1 MGRLSLLLALLV
13 GEGLTFQAPISPR
26 PSAIPRSK
34 VDLVDDSAAGHD
46 YGDDAVD
53 VDSATRRRLVLS
65 LIASSSLVPLVGN
78 AATSSLSSNTV
89 AASGESAATQY
100 DLKAYSVIKPPLDK
114 REYLTYTLPNGLNV
128 LLVSDPA
135 STTAAC
141 AMNVHVGATSDPAE
155 VRGLAHFCEHMLFLG
170 TELYPDEDSFSK
182 FLSANG
188 GTNNAFTDSEKT
200 VYYYEVDGSIDKRF
214 SESLLRF
221 GSFFSGPLF
230 TESATGRELN
240 AIDSEN
246 SKNLQNDIF
255 RLYQLE
261 KSRVNSD
268 HPFSKFFTGNK
279 QTLLEDTKRQGI
291 DLRQELVNFHEKY
304 YSANQMNLAVVAP
317 QKIPELKKYVAEG
330 FGSVPNRNVVAPENA
345 WAYSV
350 PPYKEGSSLIPAEKS
365 IVEIVPIQDL
375 RQVTVTWP
383 VVFAS
388 KEERDEFR
396 LNKPDNFVAS
406 LLGHEGVG
414 SILSYLKGK
423 GWVNSLGADSN
434 ANLSDMV
441 TFEVTVELTNKGL
454 AKIDEIVSSIFS
466 YIQMLKDNPIPDYV
480 FDENLQLDELQW
492 RYTTKGKVG
501 PYAESLA
508 ISMQEYPTGLAVA
521 GPRRL
526 ALRETRSSL
535 ISDGKPRMSFASNE
549 QRDIIKDASKNLINK
564 LTVDDSFL
572 TVFSKSFEG
581 KTNRKEKWYST
592 DYNVRPIP
600 LSTLMSWKNCA
611 SAASLGLAYPRPN
624 VFIPSEQGLRVKKQP
639 RQGDERARSFQEKIK
654 PIPPPSIIRDDGDE
668 GRWTV
673 YFKQDDRFGK
683 PKAFLIFQLMTDEVY
698 SSPLK
703 AVLATLYQQSAADKL
718 NEYTYD
724 ANLADM
730 SYDLQVLPRGVR
742 LTFGGYNEKL
752 GDFASY
758 VSAKLARD
766 FEDVLPRDED
776 EFERYKDNLQRALS
790 AFKVQQPYAHAIAY
804 ASITQQPRNFKY
816 TNEELTGA
824 VKEATLP
831 KLVEYVKTLWS
842 SGKGEA
848 LIQGNF
854 DRSEALDIVSTI
866 DKTISFATST
876 RDRYPAR
883 LRALPL
889 PASKPDESPT
899 TLKISEPNPANDNA
913 ASHIT
918 LQSLGTSEKDHV
930 LAEILS
936 AVIEEPFFDDLR
948 TKQQLGYIVSSGVR
962 AVDQSRTLSVIVQ
975 SNVAPAEKLTAS
987 MVAFL
992 DSVEEKLLK
1001 PLTAVDIELFVKG
1014 LVDSRLEP
1022 DKQLATEVTRN
1033 WSEIAS
1039 GR

>member
-1 MGRLSLLLALLV
+1 MSRLSLLLALLV
-13 GEGLTFQAPISPR
+13 GEGLTFQAPVFPIAR
-26 PSAIPRSK
+26 PSVVRRSTI
-34 VDLVDDSAAGHD
+34 DLVDDSAAGHD
-46 YGDDAVD
+46 DWDDQQQRDDGLARDNFFAEVPDDA
-53 VDSATRRRLVLS
+53 DSATRRRLVLS
-65 LIASSSLVPLVGN
+65 LMTSSSLVPLVGN
-78 AATSSLSSNTV
+78 AATSSSSSTTI
-89 AASGESAATQY
+89 AATAESAATQTDHKTY
-100 DLKAYSVIKPPLDK
+100 TVIIPPLDK
-114 REYLTYTLPNGLNV
+114 REYVTYTMPNGLNV

-141 AMNVHVGATSDPAE
+141 AMNVHVGACSDPAE

-291 DLRQELVNFHEKY
+291 NLRQELVNFYEKY

-317 QKIPELKKYVAEG
+317 QKISELKKYVSDG
-330 FGSVPNRNVVAPENA
+330 FGSIPNRNVVAPENA

-350 PPYKEGSSLIPAEKS
+350 PPFKEGSSVIPAEKS
-365 IVEIVPIQDL
+365 MVEIVPIQEL

-414 SILSYLKGK
+414 SLLSYLKGR
-423 GWVNSLGADSN
+423 GWANSLGADTN
-434 ANLSDMV
+434 ANLSDLT

-466 YIQMLKDNPIPDYV
+466 YIQMMKDDPIPDYV

-492 RYTTKGKVG
+492 RYTTKGKAG

-508 ISMQEYPTGLAVA
+508 ISMQAYPTGLAVA

-535 ISDGKPRMSFASNE
+535 INDGKPRMSFASNE
-549 QRDIIKDASKNLINK
+549 QRDIIKDASRNLIEK

-572 TVFSKSFEG
+572 TVFSKSFQG
-581 KTNRKEKWYST
+581 KTNQKEKWYGT
-592 DYNVRPIP
+592 EYNVRPIP
-600 LSTLMSWKNCA
+600 SSTLLSWRNCA
-611 SAASLGLAYPRPN
+611 SATSLGLAYPRPN

-639 RQGDERARSFQEKIK
+639 RQGDDRARTFQEKIK

-673 YFKQDDRFGK
+673 YFKQDDIFGK
-683 PKAFLIFQLMTDEVY
+683 PKAFLIF
-698 SSPLK
+698 SS
-703 AVLATLYQQSAADKL
+703 
-718 NEYTYD
+718 
-724 ANLADM
+724 
-730 SYDLQVLPRGVR
+730 
-742 LTFGGYNEKL
+742 
-752 GDFASY
+752 
-758 VSAKLARD
+758 
-766 FEDVLPRDED
+766 
-776 EFERYKDNLQRALS
+776 
-790 AFKVQQPYAHAIAY
+790 
-804 ASITQQPRNFKY
+804 
-816 TNEELTGA
+816 
-824 VKEATLP
+824 
-831 KLVEYVKTLWS
+831 
-842 SGKGEA
+842 
-848 LIQGNF
+848 
-854 DRSEALDIVSTI
+854 
-866 DKTISFATST
+866 
-876 RDRYPAR
+876 
-883 LRALPL
+883 
-889 PASKPDESPT
+889 
-899 TLKISEPNPANDNA
+899 
-913 ASHIT
+913 
-918 LQSLGTSEKDHV
+918 
-930 LAEILS
+930 
-936 AVIEEPFFDDLR
+936 
-948 TKQQLGYIVSSGVR
+948 
-962 AVDQSRTLSVIVQ
+962 
-975 SNVAPAEKLTAS
+975 
-987 MVAFL
+987 
-992 DSVEEKLLK
+992 
-1001 PLTAVDIELFVKG
+1001 
-1014 LVDSRLEP
+1014 
-1022 DKQLATEVTRN
+1022 
-1033 WSEIAS
+1033 
-1039 GR
+1039 